1 MTNFPDNKRRR
12 VLLGQITGVHGIRGE
27 VVIKTYTAEPQSIG
41 AYGALEDDAGRLN
54 YEISVVRVTPK
65 GVIGR
70 VTGIADRTEAEK
82 LKGAKLYVARERL
95 PKEPAGEFYHADLVG
110 LAVFDP
116 EGRSIGEIVA
126 VHNFGAGDLLEIT
139 LAGSKETELVPF
151 TNTIVPEVDI
161 AAGRAVVVMPV
172 MTDAE
177 ENEAGQPPKPAR
189 P

>member
-1 MTNFPDNKRRR
+1 MTNSTDNEHRR

-41 AYGALEDDAGRLN
+41 AYGALEDDAGRLR

-70 VTGIADRTEAEK
+70 VAGVADRTEAEK

-95 PKEPAGEFYHADLVG
+95 PKAQAGEFYHADLAG

-116 EGRSIGEIVA
+116 AGTPIGTIVA
-126 VHNFGAGDLLEIT
+126 VQNFGAGDLLEIK
-139 LAGSKETELVPF
+139 LADSNETELVPF
-151 TNTIVPEVDI
+151 TNAVVPEIDI

-172 MTDAE
+172 TTE
-177 ENEAGQPPKPAR
+177 VEGEGEPPA
-189 P
+189 